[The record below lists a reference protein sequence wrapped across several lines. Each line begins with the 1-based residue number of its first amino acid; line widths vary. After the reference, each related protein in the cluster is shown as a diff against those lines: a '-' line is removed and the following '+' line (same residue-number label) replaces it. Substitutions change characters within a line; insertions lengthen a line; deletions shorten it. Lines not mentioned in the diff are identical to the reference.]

1 MKVSRREG
9 DGQVRLVVQEDI
21 VVDNVEEF
29 RSLVQGALDSSPF
42 QLVIDMANMSY
53 LCSAGIGVIAMAHR
67 RLKERGQG
75 LIVANCS
82 PKVHRLFT
90 VTRLDS
96 VLEFVY
102 DAVEDAD

>member
-1 MKVSRREG
+1 MKVTRG
-9 DGQVRLVVQEDI
+9 DGDGRIRLIVAEDI

-29 RSLVQGALDSSPF
+29 RILVEGALASSPLP
-42 QLVIDMANMSY
+42 LVIDLAKLAY

-75 LIVANCS
+75 LVVANCS
-82 PKVHRLFT
+82 DKVHRLFT

-96 VLEFVY
+96 VLEFIY
-102 DAVEDAD
+102 DATEPEA

>member
-1 MKVSRREG
+1 MKVTRRDG
-9 DGQVRLVVQEDI
+9 DGQVRLIVGEDI
-21 VVDNVEEF
+21 IVDNVEDF
-29 RSLVQGALDSSPF
+29 RSIVQGALESSPLP
-42 QLVIDMANMSY
+42 LVIDLASLAY
-53 LCSAGIGVIAMAHR
+53 LCSAGIGVVAMAHR

-82 PKVHRLFT
+82 SKVHRLFT

-102 DAVEDAD
+102 DAVEDEV